1 MFRQML
7 RKKQALSLEECI
19 EVLKTQ
25 TRGVLSVMGEN
36 GYPYGMP
43 MNHYYNEQ
51 DGCIYFH
58 CGKVGHRLD
67 ALKENNKVSFCVY
80 DQGFRRENEWAW
92 NVKSVIAF
100 GRMDVLDDLP
110 LIRDICEKLSLRF
123 TIAGSSLQDH
133 PTYKVFRD
141 AAALLNDMGWD
152 VEVVCDTQ
160 ALTKI
165 NTGSLEVWAA
175 AWSSALDPDLYQV
188 YHKDSTATSTLAWG
202 YNYLKNS
209 GTAEETKI
217 LNDLSKLIDDARST
231 NDQSAR
237 AALYEDAMGL
247 ILDLAVELPV
257 YQRSV
262 LYAYNSKVITNMP
275 AEADI
280 NPYSSPLDKIWE
292 IEFAS

>member
-7 RKKQALSLEECI
+7 RKKQALSLKECI

-43 MNHYYNEQ
+43 MNHFYNEQ

-123 TIAGSSLQDH
+123 TDDTAYIEKELADSAKN
-133 PTYKVFRD
+133 T
-141 AAALLNDMGWD
+141 LLLRLH
-152 VEVVCDTQ
+152 VEH
-160 ALTKI
+160 I
-165 NTGSLEVWAA
+165 TG
-175 AWSSALDPDLYQV
+175 
-188 YHKDSTATSTLAWG
+188 
-202 YNYLKNS
+202 
-209 GTAEETKI
+209 
-217 LNDLSKLIDDARST
+217 KLV
-231 NDQSAR
+231 N
-237 AALYEDAMGL
+237 
-247 ILDLAVELPV
+247 
-257 YQRSV
+257 
-262 LYAYNSKVITNMP
+262 
-275 AEADI
+275 EA
-280 NPYSSPLDKIWE
+280 
-292 IEFAS
+292 